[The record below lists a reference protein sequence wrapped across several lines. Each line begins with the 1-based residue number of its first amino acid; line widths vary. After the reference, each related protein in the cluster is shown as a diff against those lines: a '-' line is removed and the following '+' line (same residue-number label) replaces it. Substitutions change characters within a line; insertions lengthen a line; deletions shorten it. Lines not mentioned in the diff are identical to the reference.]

1 MISSGPN
8 LNPELPGTY
17 INLLVDMVK
26 RWNISAEQFLDG
38 SGITLEQLNKPYW
51 YVEFNSLNNL
61 LEHAIQL
68 TYEPALAGYLALEMK
83 VSCYGSV
90 GMTAMVSTNLGEA
103 LKILEQFIGARCDAF
118 KPELKQEQ
126 DYIYWS
132 IHQPLKAF
140 QLSPDATI
148 FLLLG
153 FVQIAKHLT
162 GLSSLGTVKL
172 NMSEPVGFSKLKNEL
187 CVDCLFNEKQNVWI
201 FPKEYLSQPI
211 LTADPMLAPLLKA
224 QCKKDLDKLKLRSG
238 WKAEVSQVIKKLL
251 INNQGEILKVKQ
263 VAQMMN
269 MSERSLQRYLATD
282 NTSFSALVNLT
293 RKQYAHH
300 LLENSSTSIETVALS
315 LGYADTSHFTRA
327 FKRWMGV
334 TPKYYRTQLKLK
346 NLDISESSRRPQN

>member
-1 MISSGPN
+1 MIANGSRM
-8 LNPELPGTY
+8 NPELPGTY

-26 RWNISAEQFLDG
+26 RWNISGDQLLDG
-38 SGITLEQLNKPYW
+38 SGVTLEQLTKPYW
-51 YVEFNSLNNL
+51 YVEFNALNKL
-61 LEHAIQL
+61 LEHAIEL
-68 TYEPALAGYLALEMK
+68 THEPALAGYLALEMK
-83 VSCYGSV
+83 ASCYGSV
-90 GMTAMVSTNLGEA
+90 GMAAMVCANLEEA
-103 LKILEQFIGARCDAF
+103 LKTLEQFIGLRCDAF

-132 IHQPLKAF
+132 IRQPLKAF
-140 QLSPDATI
+140 QLSPNATI

-172 NMSEPVGFSKLKNEL
+172 NMSEPVGFSKIKEEL
-187 CVDCLFNEKQNVWI
+187 GVVYLFNEKHNAWI
-201 FPKEYLSQPI
+201 FPKKYLSQPI

-224 QCKKDLDKLKLRSG
+224 QCKKDIDKLKLRSG
-238 WKAEVSQVIKKLL
+238 WKAEISQVIKKLL
-251 INNQGEILKVKQ
+251 LNSQGEMLKVKQ

-269 MSERSLQRYLATD
+269 MSERSLQRYLATE
-282 NTSFSALVNLT
+282 NTSFSALVDLT
-293 RKQYAHH
+293 RKEHAYN

-334 TPKYYRTQLKLK
+334 TPKYYQTQLKLK
-346 NLDISESSRRPQN
+346 NLEIRE

>member
-1 MISSGPN
+1 
-8 LNPELPGTY
+8 
-17 INLLVDMVK
+17 
-26 RWNISAEQFLDG
+26 
-38 SGITLEQLNKPYW
+38 
-51 YVEFNSLNNL
+51 
-61 LEHAIQL
+61 
-68 TYEPALAGYLALEMK
+68 
-83 VSCYGSV
+83 
-90 GMTAMVSTNLGEA
+90 
-103 LKILEQFIGARCDAF
+103 
-118 KPELKQEQ
+118 
-126 DYIYWS
+126 
-132 IHQPLKAF
+132 
-140 QLSPDATI
+140 
-148 FLLLG
+148 
-153 FVQIAKHLT
+153 
-162 GLSSLGTVKL
+162 
-172 NMSEPVGFSKLKNEL
+172 MSEPVGFSKLKNEL
-187 CVDCLFNEKQNVWI
+187 CADCLFNEKQNVWI

-251 INNQGEILKVKQ
+251 INNQREILKVKQ

-282 NTSFSALVNLT
+282 NTSFSALVDLT

-346 NLDISESSRRPQN
+346 NLDISE